1 MEARAADR
9 SFFELAPDTVDTL
22 KRRSLDAALEG
33 LVASVLR
40 HAGGRL
46 DDDHALSS
54 PKSAPSARLG
64 DDRLP
69 PPIHEVAATGG

>member
-1 MEARAADR
+1 M
-9 SFFELAPDTVDTL
+9 TL

-46 DDDHALSS
+46 DDDLALLL
-54 PKSAPSARLG
+54 A
-64 DDRLP
+64 
-69 PPIHEVAATGG
+69 EVRW